1 MFGYININQKELSEE
16 SKKIYQ
22 AYYCGLCQKLK
33 TNCGT
38 KGQMLLS
45 YDLTFLIVLLTGL
58 YELENIETEF
68 TCPLHP
74 TKKRMAYINEAT
86 EYAADMNL
94 ILAYQNLLDD
104 WKDEKSYTKKAF
116 VKILDKDYTRI
127 VSKYPRQV
135 RALEEFMRKTA
146 EAEKN
151 KETNLDLVAGL
162 TGEMLGEIMC
172 WREDEWQEEMRTLGF
187 YMGKFIYLMDAYEDY
202 EADQKKNCYNPLV
215 YMEKENDQEFDTFC
229 KLLLTSMMS
238 ECAKSFERLPIL
250 LHADILRNIL
260 YSGVWSRYEYLQLRK
275 KKLEEKKTKRKK
287 EDRKK

>member
-58 YELENIETEF
+58 YELENTETEF

-146 EAEKN
+146 EVEKN

-202 EADQKKNCYNPLV
+202 EADQNKNCYNPLV